1 MNKKFDA
8 TPEYITNQDTSNL
21 KSNNSK
27 PIRKKKN
34 ILPIMTIE
42 TGRGRSEEDND
53 KLKRLLEKGFTA
65 IYIKSNGQEIAR
77 YTYVF
82 R

>member
-1 MNKKFDA
+1 
-8 TPEYITNQDTSNL
+8 
-21 KSNNSK
+21 
-27 PIRKKKN
+27 
-34 ILPIMTIE
+34 MTIE